1 MADVAHLRKRVKAAI
16 DAARRED
23 AARRSRAADAARA
36 FDTFLET
43 VAVPAVRQVAMT
55 LKAEGVP
62 VEVMTPSGGV
72 RLVSERRRGD
82 AIAIALD
89 SASDPPQPI
98 VSITRVRGSR
108 SLMSERAIRLDT
120 PIASLTEDDVIE
132 MLLEEL
138 KPWLA

>member
-1 MADVAHLRKRVKAAI
+1 MADVAQLRKRVRAAM
-16 DAARRED
+16 DAARREEGE
-23 AARRSRAADAARA
+23 RRTRAADASRA
-36 FDTFLET
+36 YDAFLET

-55 LKAEGVP
+55 LKAEGVAF
-62 VEVMTPSGGV
+62 EVTTPSGGV
-72 RLVSERRRGD
+72 GLVSERRRDD

-89 SASDPPQPI
+89 SSVDPPQPL
-98 VSITRVRGSR
+98 VTMTRVRGSR

-138 KPWLA
+138 KPWLT